1 MSVSLSTGQR
11 IRLEGQSGPPV
22 IRLGLGWQG
31 APRKRLFG
39 SSRRRTV
46 DLDASAVLYAGGTL
60 ADVVFFR
67 HLVSN
72 DGSVRHGGDLRVGT
86 SGPAEQSEDTES
98 ITVDLGRIPP
108 RITQIVFTVN
118 SYNGQSFAEVQ
129 HFHCR
134 LVDEASGAELA
145 RFTLS
150 GGGEH
155 SGQVMAKVDRDEDG
169 TWQLTAIGVPAQGRT
184 FRDMLPVIEQYL

>member
-11 IRLEGQSGPPV
+11 IRLEGPEGEAGPPV

-31 APRKRLFG
+31 APRKGFFG
-39 SSRRRTV
+39 GRRREREV
-46 DLDASAVLYAGGTL
+46 DLDASAVLYASRTL

-72 DGSVRHGGDLRVGT
+72 DGSVRHAGDRRSGGL
-86 SGPAEQSEDTES
+86 DTES
-98 ITVDLGRIPP
+98 ISVDLGRVPP
-108 RITQIVFTVN
+108 HITQIVFTVN

-129 HFHCR
+129 RFHCR

-145 RFTLS
+145 RFTLN

-169 TWQLTAIGVPAQGRT
+169 AWQLTAIGVPAQGRT
-184 FRDMLPVIEQYL
+184 FQEMLPVIEQYL